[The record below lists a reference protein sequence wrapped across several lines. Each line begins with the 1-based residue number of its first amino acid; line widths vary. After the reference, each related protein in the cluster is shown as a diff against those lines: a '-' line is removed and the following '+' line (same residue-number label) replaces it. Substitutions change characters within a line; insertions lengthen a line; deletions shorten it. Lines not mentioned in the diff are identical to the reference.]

1 MIPRMQKTLSPQI
14 PVLVLLLAAG
24 VAAHADD
31 AAKAKEAR
39 PDLLTFGRGT
49 VFVSQSGLAS
59 GSASGALL
67 AVNGDPYRMSLSA
80 DRQLPV
86 EFVFKLPA
94 ATTFDRFAVPNVI
107 EQPGNVTFVK
117 SVVVSGSLEGPDSG
131 YQQLASFELETH
143 GPDEEVTEVIPEVQT
158 PVRWI
163 KMHFDGGINIEEGDE
178 GKTNIWFS
186 ELIGNG
192 TQESRELSTAFDG
205 VWDFR
210 NTERLDRKG
219 IPLELNQSGTTIT
232 GCLGTIEIHGT
243 VNGAIARATGVDTR
257 DGRSSAFIFVADEDG
272 SIQGLWS
279 RNRGRFAAR
288 TAVAD
293 PAVTS
298 SPCSEAPPE
307 PKACG
312 ASVYVNFDVNSAVIR
327 PESDQVLSDLYDRL
341 LAEEAQRVSI
351 VGHTSTEG
359 SAEHNLDLS
368 ERRAQAV
375 VDNLIERGFAAANI
389 SASGEGE
396 SQPLVSP
403 DTNETA
409 RELNRRVEINCSAD
423 NG

>member
-1 MIPRMQKTLSPQI
+1 MRKTLSPQI
-14 PVLVLLLAAG
+14 LVLALLLASG
-24 VAAHADD
+24 VAANADD
-31 AAKAKEAR
+31 ASNTQAER

-67 AVNGDPYRMSLSA
+67 AINGDPYRMSLAA

-86 EFVFKLPA
+86 EFIFKLPA

-131 YQQLASFELETH
+131 YQQLATFELETH

-219 IPLELNQSGTTIT
+219 IPLELNQSGATIT
-232 GCLGTIEIHGT
+232 GCLGTVEIHGT
-243 VNGAIARATGVDTR
+243 VNGAIARASGVDTR

-293 PAVTS
+293 SAVTS

-312 ASVYVNFDVNSAVIR
+312 TSVYVNFDVNSAVIR

-359 SAEHNLDLS
+359 SVEYNLDLS

-389 SASGEGE
+389 SATGEGE

-403 DTNETA
+403 DSNETA
-409 RELNRRVEINCSAD
+409 RELNRRVEISCSES
-423 NG
+423 

>member
-1 MIPRMQKTLSPQI
+1 MQKTLSPQI
-14 PVLVLLLAAG
+14 PLLVLLLAAG

-31 AAKAKEAR
+31 APNAEAER
-39 PDLLTFGRGT
+39 PDLLTFARGT

-67 AVNGDPYRMSLSA
+67 AVNGDPYRMGLAA

-107 EQPGNVTFVK
+107 EQPGNVTFVR
-117 SVVVSGSLEGPDSG
+117 SVIVSGSLEGPDSG
-131 YQQLASFELETH
+131 YQQLATFELETH
-143 GPDEEVTEVIPEVQT
+143 GPDERITEVIPEAQP

-178 GKTNIWFS
+178 GNTSIWFS

-192 TQESRELSTAFDG
+192 TQEPRDLSTAFDG
-205 VWDFR
+205 LWDFR
-210 NTERLDRKG
+210 STERLDRKG
-219 IPLELNQSGTTIT
+219 IPLELHQSGATIT
-232 GCLGTIEIHGT
+232 GCLGTIEINGT

-257 DGRSSAFIFVADEDG
+257 NDRPSAFIFVADEDG

-279 RNRGRFAAR
+279 ANRGRFKAQ

-298 SPCSEAPPE
+298 SPCSETPPE

-351 VGHTSTEG
+351 IGHTSTEG
-359 SAEHNLDLS
+359 SVEHNLDLS

-375 VDNLIERGFAAANI
+375 VDDLIARGFDRANI
-389 SASGEGE
+389 SATGEGE
-396 SQPLVSP
+396 SNPLVSP
-403 DTNETA
+403 DASETA
-409 RELNRRVEINCSAD
+409 RELNRRVEISCSAD
-423 NG
+423 SG

>member
-1 MIPRMQKTLSPQI
+1 MHNTLSPRI
-14 PVLVLLLAAG
+14 SILALLLASG
-24 VAAHADD
+24 IAAHAD
-31 AAKAKEAR
+31 EASNAPAER

-49 VFVSQSGLAS
+49 VFVSQSGLAT

-67 AVNGDPYRMSLSA
+67 AVNGDPYRMSLA
-80 DRQLPV
+80 IDRQLPV

-131 YQQLASFELETH
+131 YQQLATFELETR
-143 GPDEEVTEVIPEVQT
+143 GPDEEVTEVTPEVQT

-192 TQESRELSTAFDG
+192 TQESREMSTAFDG
-205 VWDFR
+205 LWDFR

-219 IPLELNQSGTTIT
+219 IPLELSQSGATIA

-257 DGRSSAFIFVADEDG
+257 DGRPSALVFVADEDG

-288 TAVAD
+288 TAVVD

-298 SPCSEAPPE
+298 SPCSEASPE

-312 ASVYVNFDVNSAVIR
+312 TAIYVNFDVDSAVIR
-327 PESDQVLSDLYDRL
+327 PESDQALSDLYDRL
-341 LAEEAQRVSI
+341 LAEEARRVSI

-359 SAEHNLDLS
+359 SVEHNLDLS

-375 VDNLIERGFAAANI
+375 VDDLIERGFDAARI
-389 SASGEGE
+389 SATGEGE

-403 DTNETA
+403 DKTETA
-409 RELNRRVEINCSAD
+409 RELNRRVEISCSES
-423 NG
+423 

>member
-1 MIPRMQKTLSPQI
+1 MPKTLSPQI
-14 PVLVLLLAAG
+14 PALVLLLAAG
-24 VAAHADD
+24 VAAD
-31 AAKAKEAR
+31 AGDTSEATAER

-67 AVNGDPYRMSLSA
+67 AVNGDPYRMSLAA

-131 YQQLASFELETH
+131 YQQLARFELETH
-143 GPDEEVTEVIPEVQT
+143 APDEEVTEVIPEVQT

-163 KMHFDGGINIEEGDE
+163 KMLFDGGINIEEGDE

-210 NTERLDRKG
+210 ITERLDRKG
-219 IPLELNQSGTTIT
+219 IPLELN
-232 GCLGTIEIHGT
+232 
-243 VNGAIARATGVDTR
+243 
-257 DGRSSAFIFVADEDG
+257 
-272 SIQGLWS
+272 
-279 RNRGRFAAR
+279 
-288 TAVAD
+288 
-293 PAVTS
+293 
-298 SPCSEAPPE
+298 
-307 PKACG
+307 
-312 ASVYVNFDVNSAVIR
+312 
-327 PESDQVLSDLYDRL
+327 
-341 LAEEAQRVSI
+341 
-351 VGHTSTEG
+351 
-359 SAEHNLDLS
+359 
-368 ERRAQAV
+368 
-375 VDNLIERGFAAANI
+375 
-389 SASGEGE
+389 
-396 SQPLVSP
+396 
-403 DTNETA
+403 
-409 RELNRRVEINCSAD
+409 RRVEISCAAD

>member
-1 MIPRMQKTLSPQI
+1 MHKTLSPQI

-24 VAAHADD
+24 VAANADV
-31 AAKAKEAR
+31 ASNAKAER

-67 AVNGDPYRMSLSA
+67 AVNGDPYRMSLA
-80 DRQLPV
+80 VDRQLPV

-107 EQPGNVTFVK
+107 EQPGNVTFIK

-131 YQQLASFELETH
+131 YQQLARFELEAH
-143 GPDEEVTEVIPEVQT
+143 APDEEVTEVIPEVQT

-163 KMHFDGGINIEEGDE
+163 KMLFDGGINIEEGDE

-210 NTERLDRKG
+210 NTERLEHKG
-219 IPLELNQSGTTIT
+219 IPLDLNQSGATIT
-232 GCLGTIEIHGT
+232 GCLGTIEINGT

-257 DGRSSAFIFVADEDG
+257 DGRPSAFIFVADEDG

-279 RNRGRFAAR
+279 RNRGRFTAR

-312 ASVYVNFDVNSAVIR
+312 ASVYVNFDLDSAVIR

-359 SAEHNLDLS
+359 SVEHNLDLS

-389 SASGEGE
+389 SATGEGE

-403 DTNETA
+403 DTTETA
-409 RELNRRVEINCSAD
+409 RELNRRVEISCSAD

>member
-1 MIPRMQKTLSPQI
+1 MPL
-14 PVLVLLLAAG
+14 LALLLVGG
-24 VAAHADD
+24 VAAAAEQPD
-31 AAKAKEAR
+31 AGAER

-49 VFVSQSGLAS
+49 VFVSQDGLGS
-59 GSASGALL
+59 GSASSALL
-67 AVNGDPYRMSLSA
+67 AINGDPYRMGLAA

-107 EQPGNVTFVK
+107 EQPGNVTFVR

-131 YQQLASFELETH
+131 YQELATFELETH
-143 GPDEEVTEVIPEVQT
+143 GPGEEVTEVIPEARP
-158 PVRWI
+158 PVRWV
-163 KMHFDGGINIEEGDE
+163 KMRFDGGINIEEGDE
-178 GKTNIWFS
+178 GKTSIWFS

-192 TQESRELSTAFDG
+192 TQETRELSTAFDG

-210 NTERLDRKG
+210 NTERPDAKG
-219 IPLELNQSGTTIT
+219 IPLELHQSGATIT
-232 GCLGTIEIHGT
+232 GCLGTIEINGT

-257 DGRSSAFIFVADEDG
+257 DGRTSAFIFVADEEG

-279 RNRGRFAAR
+279 RNRGRFAPR
-288 TAVAD
+288 IAVAD

-327 PESDQVLSDLYDRL
+327 PESDRVLADLYDRL
-341 LAEEAQRVSI
+341 LAEEARRVSI

-359 SAEHNLDLS
+359 SVEHNLELS
-368 ERRAQAV
+368 KQRAQAV
-375 VDNLIERGFAAANI
+375 VDDLIGRGFDAASI
-389 SASGEGE
+389 SAAGEGE
-396 SQPLVSP
+396 SRPLISP
-403 DTNETA
+403 DNTETA
-409 RELNRRVEINCSAD
+409 RELNRRVEIACAPER
-423 NG
+423 GVGEEAAGG